1 MEIEQVDETP
11 KPEDRGLHTDVDS
24 ARYSP
29 FWHSIKDLYDCSWF
43 WRMWYVLA
51 VLIHFMTLISI
62 RVIQEAVLAPTAV
75 VKWGHAEIAWHW
87 IGLAAAILRTNYH
100 KICEKLKLRGV
111 YNAYLM
117 FRMSRM
123 SDLPPIELDF
133 IQLLRITRQF
143 EVSDTRDR
151 VIWSAG
157 YSMY

>member
-1 MEIEQVDETP
+1 LT
-11 KPEDRGLHTDVDS
+11 
-24 ARYSP
+24 
-29 FWHSIKDLYDCSWF
+29 
-43 WRMWYVLA
+43 
-51 VLIHFMTLISI
+51 TLIST
-62 RVIQEAVLAPTAV
+62 RVIQEAVLAPTAI
-75 VKWGHAEIAWHW
+75 VKWARAEIAWHW

-123 SDLPPIELDF
+123 SDLPPIELGF

-151 VIWSAG
+151 VYGLLGIQCTDNYPNKG
-157 YSMY
+157 KLFLEPD